1 MEHVSL
7 MDMLPEREGIVP
19 RGSSGGTLERKCIGL
34 FAGKC
39 ARCGKHFEYYGEQHR
54 YRIKNRGE
62 RREFIFCSYGCM
74 RARERELERE
84 KQAQEAKR
92 AKRAAERIAQ
102 IEAMMHDPAWKAL
115 TRSRR
120 ISLTNTLEKC
130 REFMRDYAE
139 KYGEENGKHE

>member
-39 ARCGKHFEYYGEQHR
+39 ARCGKYFEYYGEQHR

-62 RREFIFCSYGCM
+62 RRELIFCSYGCM

-84 KQAQEAKR
+84 KQVQEQKR
-92 AKRAAERIAQ
+92 AKRAAERLAQ
-102 IEAMMHDPAWKAL
+102 IETMMRDPIWKTL
-115 TRSRR
+115 TPGKRSTL
-120 ISLTNTLEKC
+120 INTLGNC
-130 REFMRDYAE
+130 RGILQDYAE
-139 KYGEENGKHE
+139 KYGEEKE

>member
-19 RGSSGGTLERKCIGL
+19 SGSSGGTLERKCIGL

-62 RREFIFCSYGCM
+62 RRELIFCSYGCM
-74 RARERELERE
+74 RACERELERE

-92 AKRAAERIAQ
+92 AKRAAARIAQ
-102 IEAMMHDPAWKAL
+102 IEAMMRDPIWKTL
-115 TRSRR
+115 TPGKRSTL
-120 ISLTNTLEKC
+120 INTLGNC
-130 REFMRDYAE
+130 REFLQDYAE
-139 KYGEENGKHE
+139 KYGEEKE

>member
-19 RGSSGGTLERKCIGL
+19 SGSSGGTLERKCIGL

-62 RREFIFCSYGCM
+62 RRELIFCSYGCM

-84 KQAQEAKR
+84 KQVQEQKR

-102 IEAMMHDPAWKAL
+102 IEAMMRDPIWKTL
-115 TRSRR
+115 TPGKRSTL
-120 ISLTNTLEKC
+120 INTLGNC
-130 REFMRDYAE
+130 REFLQDYAE
-139 KYGEENGKHE
+139 KYGEEKE

>member
-19 RGSSGGTLERKCIGL
+19 SGSSGGTLERKCIGL

-62 RREFIFCSYGCM
+62 RRELIFCSYGCM

-84 KQAQEAKR
+84 KQVQEQKR
-92 AKRAAERIAQ
+92 AKRAAARIAQ
-102 IEAMMHDPAWKAL
+102 IEAMMRDPIWKTL
-115 TRSRR
+115 TPGKRSTL
-120 ISLTNTLEKC
+120 INTLGNC
-130 REFMRDYAE
+130 REFLQDYAE
-139 KYGEENGKHE
+139 KYGEEKE